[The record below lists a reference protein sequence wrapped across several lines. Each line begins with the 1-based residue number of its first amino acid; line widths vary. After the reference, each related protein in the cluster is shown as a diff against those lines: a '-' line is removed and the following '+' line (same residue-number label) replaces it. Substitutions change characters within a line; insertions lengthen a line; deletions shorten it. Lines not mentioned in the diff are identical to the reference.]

1 MEAEQVRWDSM
12 PKITATKAVARSYS
26 SSSSSSSS
34 SSWSSI
40 EWGPQQIEQ
49 YQQHQDY
56 KYDKEMERRKQLASG
71 GNSEEAKRSASP
83 TPAAALGTI
92 ERPNTAP
99 NAITPQQIS
108 HRNPNRRARRKA
120 PPNMVVDLSSGDS
133 NSDPVDLTGY
143 PSNP

>member
-1 MEAEQVRWDSM
+1 
-12 PKITATKAVARSYS
+12 
-26 SSSSSSSS
+26 
-34 SSWSSI
+34 
-40 EWGPQQIEQ
+40 
-49 YQQHQDY
+49 
-56 KYDKEMERRKQLASG
+56 MERRKQLASG
-71 GNSEEAKRSASP
+71 GKSEEAKRSASP

-92 ERPNTAP
+92 ERPNTIP

-108 HRNPNRRARRKA
+108 HPNPNRRARRKA